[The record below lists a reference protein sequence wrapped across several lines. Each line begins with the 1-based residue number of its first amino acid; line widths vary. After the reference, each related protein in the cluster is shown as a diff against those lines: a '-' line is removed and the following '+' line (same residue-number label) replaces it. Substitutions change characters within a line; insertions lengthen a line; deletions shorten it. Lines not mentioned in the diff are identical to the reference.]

1 MRHLIVGIDT
11 GNTSAIA
18 CIDLNGL
25 VVKTATARHVG
36 LGWFVDA
43 IKMAGSPVIIAGDKK
58 KPDRIVSRLSAI
70 FGAVLFIPSTNISIA
85 KKRIIAKEGFENLH
99 ERDAIAAARLAF
111 NAYADKLRQ
120 TERLARCK
128 NAEAEEI
135 KALVIKKQSV
145 HEAIYNIKA
154 NRMLSKKVHS

>member
-11 GNTSAIA
+11 GNTSAVA
-18 CIDLNGL
+18 CIDLNGS
-25 VVKTATARHVG
+25 VVKIATARHAG
-36 LGWFVDA
+36 FDWFVDT
-43 IKMAGSPVIIAGDKK
+43 IKSSGSPAIIAGDKK
-58 KPDRIVSRLSAI
+58 NPDDLVSKLSAI
-70 FGAVLFIPSTNISIA
+70 FGAVLFVPSTDISVA
-85 KKRIIAKEGFENLH
+85 KKRIIAKGSFSNLH

-120 TERLARCK
+120 TERLARRK

-135 KALVIKKQSV
+135 KALVIKKYSV
-145 HEAIYNIKA
+145 HEAIYNMKA